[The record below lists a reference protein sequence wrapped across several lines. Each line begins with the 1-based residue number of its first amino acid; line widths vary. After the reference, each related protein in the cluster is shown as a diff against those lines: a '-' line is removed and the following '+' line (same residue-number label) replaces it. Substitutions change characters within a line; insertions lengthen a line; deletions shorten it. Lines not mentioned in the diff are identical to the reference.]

1 METAEALQDQRSS
14 LNLMRKAFKQQV
26 RRAKLPF
33 VAKLQWEF
41 CAVVAL
47 LDDLEDNRGE
57 ASLMMVLQR
66 KASMGHSVE
75 SSDFENGKHLIQ
87 SIVLKA
93 HEQKLRWEKVLADA
107 KLIMYWKA
115 NKFLREHSLAMQVRA
130 MSLKGVAMTSKM
142 LSASYVQSWGYGP
155 HDERVTRHL
164 NAISNVSKVKKWRRN
179 FRRTFQFDYRKLRYR
194 AAMNPDTRVTKVRH
208 GQANNSLIG

>member
-66 KASMGHSVE
+66 KASMGHNVE
-75 SSDFENGKHLIQ
+75 PSDFENWKNLIETNL
-87 SIVLKA
+87 LKA
-93 HEQKLRWEKVLADA
+93 HEQKLQWEKLLAD
-107 KLIMYWKA
+107 
-115 NKFLREHSLAMQVRA
+115 V
-130 MSLKGVAMTSKM
+130 
-142 LSASYVQSWGYGP
+142 
-155 HDERVTRHL
+155 
-164 NAISNVSKVKKWRRN
+164 
-179 FRRTFQFDYRKLRYR
+179 
-194 AAMNPDTRVTKVRH
+194 
-208 GQANNSLIG
+208 

>member
-75 SSDFENGKHLIQ
+75 SKDFENGKHLIQ

-93 HEQKLRWEKVLADA
+93 HEQKMRWEKVLADA
-107 KLIMYWKA
+107 KHIMHWKA
-115 NKFLREHSLAMQVRA
+115 NKFLREHSLAVQVRA
-130 MSLKGVAMTSKM
+130 TSLKGVVMTSKM
-142 LSASYVQSWGYGP
+142 LSDNYVQSWGHGP

-164 NAISNVSKVKKWRRN
+164 NALSNVSSAKLWGRN
-179 FRRTFQFDYRKLRYR
+179 FRRTFQIDYRKMGDR
-194 AAMNPDTRVTKVRH
+194 ASMSPETLVTKVRD
-208 GQANNSLIG
+208 GRAND